1 MRRVRVLAAIA
12 VVLVIAGCASTSAPP
27 PTQPPSVNVTGKWL
41 GNWMYQPVS
50 LGGGQVVLDM
60 NQVGAD
66 VTANVTVTGGSVNRP
81 TTFEA
86 VVSGNQLILR
96 GRFSGTLTVNGD
108 QMSGTVDGVFPA
120 TVTAQRQK

>member
-1 MRRVRVLAAIA
+1 
-12 VVLVIAGCASTSAPP
+12 
-27 PTQPPSVNVTGKWL
+27 
-41 GNWMYQPVS
+41 MYQPVS